1 MYLYG
6 IETRFN
12 RDACNDDSILES
24 LSLGDFDV
32 FRQNVRSLGGLN
44 SKMLTESEK
53 QMAHWY
59 VLNNGLEITSYLR
72 YVSHIL

>member
-12 RDACNDDSILES
+12 RDAHNDDSILES
-24 LSLGDFDV
+24 PSLGDFDV
-32 FRQNVRSLGGLN
+32 FRQNVRPLGGLN

-53 QMAHWY
+53 QMAH
-59 VLNNGLEITSYLR
+59 
-72 YVSHIL
+72 